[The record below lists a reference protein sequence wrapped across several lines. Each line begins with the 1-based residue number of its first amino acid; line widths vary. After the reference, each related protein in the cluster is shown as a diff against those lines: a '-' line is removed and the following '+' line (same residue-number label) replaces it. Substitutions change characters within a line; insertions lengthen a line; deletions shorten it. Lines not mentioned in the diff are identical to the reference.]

1 MKLFRNNITDGG
13 AWAVGQFMAHS
24 SQDGDTW
31 MGDVDDK
38 RRMISLAVKQLL
50 HLSCL
55 EFIALFLFR
64 CSPTQLL
71 IGVSLISNCL
81 TEAVHEVHLSHNSIT
96 ERGACGLLEQIAWSR
111 KYPYDATAGGRDGR
125 GLSPIWLRLE
135 HNCIDWRVIN
145 HRLQRPDLTWC
156 TAESRDGW
164 LMSDQAPTICLHGS
178 YRNQHDKVTWE
189 EGDWGESAPW

>member
-1 MKLFRNNITDGG
+1 
-13 AWAVGQFMAHS
+13 
-24 SQDGDTW
+24 

-96 ERGACGLLEQIAWSR
+96 ERGAPTWFIDRSFFKFIANTFGLLQ
-111 KYPYDATAGGRDGR
+111 
-125 GLSPIWLRLE
+125 LSMI
-135 HNCIDWRVIN
+135 
-145 HRLQRPDLTWC
+145 
-156 TAESRDGW
+156 
-164 LMSDQAPTICLHGS
+164 
-178 YRNQHDKVTWE
+178 
-189 EGDWGESAPW
+189 